1 MSLSRSHRNDD
12 YVEQKM
18 IAPREETSVTLFL
31 YAFKR
36 WFTFMGCSSALPTI
50 LTTAQRYEHFLK
62 YTIGKS
68 LFVLQRADLHCE
80 IVIHPAGLKYRTNH
94 PQGARAPKSNT
105 GRCVAFAA
113 QRPKFFELH
122 IIPELY

>member
-1 MSLSRSHRNDD
+1 M
-12 YVEQKM
+12 M
-18 IAPREETSVTLFL
+18 APREVFSVTPFL

-36 WFTFMGCSSALPTI
+36 WFTFSSRTSALLDI

-62 YTIGKS
+62 YAIGKS
-68 LFVLQRADLHCE
+68 LFVLHTA
-80 IVIHPAGLKYRTNH
+80 VLKYRTNH
-94 PQGARAPKSNT
+94 SQGARAPNSKT

-122 IIPELY
+122 TIPELY